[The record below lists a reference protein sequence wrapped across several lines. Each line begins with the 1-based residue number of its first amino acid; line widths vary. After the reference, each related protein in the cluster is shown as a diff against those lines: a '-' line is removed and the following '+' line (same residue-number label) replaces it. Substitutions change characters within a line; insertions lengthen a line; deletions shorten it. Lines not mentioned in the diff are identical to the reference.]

1 VHRGDGVRSMVKG
14 RVVAFEAVAACGC
27 AVIVDAN
34 EQGPQSKQAKTEV
47 NVTGRRIVN
56 GSYGWICA
64 QA

>member
-1 VHRGDGVRSMVKG
+1 MVKG

-47 NVTGRRIVN
+47 NVTGRV
-56 GSYGWICA
+56 GSSMGRVDGYA
-64 QA
+64 RRRNNVVR

>member
-1 VHRGDGVRSMVKG
+1 MVKG

-56 GSYGWICA
+56 GLYGWICA